1 MKSMSFQKLKRRV
14 PWYII
19 SVLLTILGSISIVLL
34 FLSYFVIHND
44 TFFWC
49 LLISWIAILIVS
61 TVEISLLESHRKN
74 AEDEIEK
81 QLHEKQRLLKEVY
94 HRMKNHMQMIYSML
108 KMQKEY
114 TDDEL
119 TRMALDASKD
129 RVKSITLAHRKMS
142 EEDEFIHIDFSGYVK
157 NLISQLLN
165 TQQIDEDKISVKMNI
180 KFALMNINYAIPCGL
195 IINELVSNSM
205 KFAFPNEQKGE
216 INISLQTDD
225 ENNYILTVSD
235 NGIGFPG
242 KIDFRNPG
250 TFGLQLVNI
259 LVDQL
264 NSIVELDREGG
275 TCVKITFKKRD

>member
-1 MKSMSFQKLKRRV
+1 MKNMSFQKLKRRV

-19 SVLLTILGSISIVLL
+19 SALLTILGSISIVLL
-34 FLSYFVIHND
+34 FMSYFVIHND

-49 LLISWIAILIVS
+49 LLISWITILIAS
-61 TVEISLLESHRKN
+61 AIEISVLENNRKK
-74 AEDEIEK
+74 AKDELEK
-81 QLHEKQRLLKEVY
+81 QLHDKQRLLKEVY

-119 TRMALDASKD
+119 SRMALDADKD
-129 RVKSITLAHRKMS
+129 RVKSITLAHKIMS
-142 EEDEFIHIDFSGYVK
+142 DEEEFIHIDFTGYVK

-165 TQQIDEDKISVKMNI
+165 TQQIDEDRISVKMNV

-205 KFAFPNEQKGE
+205 KFAFPGEQKGE
-216 INISLQTDD
+216 INVSLQTDD
-225 ENNYILTVSD
+225 ENNYILSVSD
-235 NGIGFPG
+235 NGIGFPR

-275 TCVKITFKKRD
+275 TSVTITFKKRD

>member
-1 MKSMSFQKLKRRV
+1 MKNMSFQKLKRRI

-34 FLSYFVIHND
+34 FISYFAVQND

-49 LLISWIAILIVS
+49 LLISWTTILIIS
-61 TVEISLLESHRKN
+61 TFEISILESHRKK
-74 AEDEIEK
+74 AEDELEK
-81 QLHEKQRLLKEVY
+81 QLLDKQRLLKEIY

-129 RVKSITLAHRKMS
+129 RVKSITLAHKKMS
-142 EEDEFIHIDFSGYVK
+142 DEEEFIHIDFSGYVK
-157 NLISQLLN
+157 NLINQLLN
-165 TQQIDEDKISVKMNI
+165 TQQVDEDRISVKMNI

-195 IINELVSNSM
+195 IINELVSNSL
-205 KFAFPNEQKGE
+205 KFAFPDEQKGE
-216 INISLQTDD
+216 INVSLQTDD
-225 ENNYILTVSD
+225 EDNYILSVSD

-242 KIDFRNPG
+242 NIDFRNPG

-275 TCVKITFKKRD
+275 TSVKITFKTRD

>member
-1 MKSMSFQKLKRRV
+1 MKNMSFQKLKRRI

-19 SVLLTILGSISIVLL
+19 SILLTILGSISIVLL
-34 FLSYFVIHND
+34 FVSYFVVQND

-49 LLISWIAILIVS
+49 LLISWITILIVS
-61 TVEISLLESHRKN
+61 TIEISILESHRKK
-74 AEDEIEK
+74 AEDELEK

-114 TDDEL
+114 TEDEL
-119 TRMALDASKD
+119 ARMALDASKD
-129 RVKSITLAHRKMS
+129 RVQSITLAHKEMS

-157 NLISQLLN
+157 NLINQLLN
-165 TQQIDEDKISVKMNI
+165 TQQVDEDKISVKMDV
-180 KFALMNINYAIPCGL
+180 KFVLMNINYAIPCGL
-195 IINELVSNSM
+195 IINELVSNSL
-205 KFAFPNEQKGE
+205 KFAFPGEQKGE
-216 INISLQTDD
+216 INISLKTDD
-225 ENNYILTVSD
+225 KDNYILSISD

-242 KIDFRNPG
+242 NIDFRNPG

-275 TCVKITFKKRD
+275 TSVKITFKKRD

>member
-1 MKSMSFQKLKRRV
+1 MKNMPFQKLKRRI

-34 FLSYFVIHND
+34 FISYFVIHNN

-49 LLISWIAILIVS
+49 LLISWITILIVS
-61 TVEISLLESHRKN
+61 TIEISILERHRKK
-74 AEDEIEK
+74 AEDELEK
-81 QLHEKQRLLKEVY
+81 QLHDKKRLLKEVY

-108 KMQKEY
+108 KLQKEY
-114 TDDEL
+114 TEDEL

-142 EEDEFIHIDFSGYVK
+142 DEEEYIHIDFSAYVK
-157 NLISQLLN
+157 NLINQLLN
-165 TQQIDEDKISVKMNI
+165 TQQVNEDRIAVKMNI

-205 KFAFPNEQKGE
+205 KFAFPGEQKGE
-216 INISLQTDD
+216 INVSLQTDE
-225 ENNYILTVSD
+225 ENNYILSVSD

-242 KIDFRNPG
+242 DIDFRNPG

-275 TCVKITFKKRD
+275 TSVKITFKKRD

>member
-1 MKSMSFQKLKRRV
+1 MKNMPFQKLKRRI

-34 FLSYFVIHND
+34 FISYFVIHNN

-49 LLISWIAILIVS
+49 LLISWITILIVS
-61 TVEISLLESHRKN
+61 TIEISILERHRKK
-74 AEDEIEK
+74 AEDELEK
-81 QLHEKQRLLKEVY
+81 QLHDKKRLLKEVY

-108 KMQKEY
+108 KLQKEY
-114 TDDEL
+114 TEDEL
-119 TRMALDASKD
+119 TRMALDASKN
-129 RVKSITLAHRKMS
+129 RVQTITLAHKKMAD
-142 EEDEFIHIDFSGYVK
+142 EEKFIHIDFSAYVK
-157 NLISQLLN
+157 NLINQLLN
-165 TQQIDEDKISVKMNI
+165 TQQVNEDRISVKMNV

-205 KFAFPNEQKGE
+205 KFAFPGDQKGE
-216 INISLQTDD
+216 INVSLQIDN

-275 TCVKITFKKRD
+275 TSVKITFKKRD